1 MHYPKLR
8 LPYPFPFP
16 SDTNLTKD
24 SVTAVMEE
32 VKEWQRVSF
41 ELLIPDHILNQQG
54 LSEGGKKDVIGNYY
68 LQTHPN
74 ASMEHLARELY
85 LAGEYN
91 AVEKA
96 KRYLPRGVCTHSYT
110 RWDFTQDFMFGGRG
124 RKQPPVLL

>member
-1 MHYPKLR
+1 MHHPKLR
-8 LPYPFPFP
+8 FPYSFPFP

-41 ELLIPDHILNQQG
+41 ELLIPDHILNQQD
-54 LSEGGKKDVIGNYY
+54 LSERGKKGVIGNYY

-85 LAGEYN
+85 LAGEYS

-96 KRYLPRGVCTHSYT
+96 KKYLPRGVCTHTYT
-110 RWDFTQDFMFGGRG
+110 RMGFHTGF
-124 RKQPPVLL
+124 

>member
-1 MHYPKLR
+1 
-8 LPYPFPFP
+8 
-16 SDTNLTKD
+16 
-24 SVTAVMEE
+24 MEE

-54 LSEGGKKDVIGNYY
+54 LSERGKKDVIGNYY
-68 LQTHPN
+68 LQTHPY

-96 KRYLPRGVCTHSYT
+96 KRYLPRGMFTPIYT
-110 RWDFTQDFMFGGRG
+110 CMGFHTGF
-124 RKQPPVLL
+124 

>member
-1 MHYPKLR
+1 MHHPR
-8 LPYPFPFP
+8 PNSFPFP

-41 ELLIPDHILNQQG
+41 ELLIPDHILNQQDV
-54 LSEGGKKDVIGNYY
+54 SERGKKDVIGNYY

-85 LAGEYN
+85 LAGEYS

-96 KRYLPRGVCTHSYT
+96 KRYLPRGVCMHTMYIIDTHT
-110 RWDFTQDFMFGGRG
+110 GFQTGF
-124 RKQPPVLL
+124 